1 MKIKKKSI
9 VSTFEKIIL
18 FALYAYAC
26 IFGSV
31 FLFLIGVDVWI
42 R

>member
-1 MKIKKKSI
+1 MKIKNESI

-18 FALYAYAC
+18 FALYAC

-31 FLFLIGVDVWI
+31 FLFLVGIDL
-42 R
+42 

>member
-1 MKIKKKSI
+1 MKIKKESI

-18 FALYAYAC
+18 FALYAC

-31 FLFLIGVDVWI
+31 FLFMVGIDL
-42 R
+42 

>member
-1 MKIKKKSI
+1 MKIKNESI
-9 VSTFEKIIL
+9 VSTFETIIL
-18 FALYAYAC
+18 FALYAC
-26 IFGSV
+26 IFISV

>member
-1 MKIKKKSI
+1 MKIKNESI

-18 FALYAYAC
+18 FALYAC
-26 IFGSV
+26 IFISV

-42 R
+42 H

>member
-1 MKIKKKSI
+1 MKIKKESI

-18 FALYAYAC
+18 FALYAC

-31 FLFLIGVDVWI
+31 FLFVVGIDL
-42 R
+42 

>member
-1 MKIKKKSI
+1 MKIKKESI

-18 FALYAYAC
+18 FALYAC

-31 FLFLIGVDVWI
+31 FLFMAGIDL
-42 R
+42 